1 MLSIYHGCKSH
12 RDANGSNFDSSCSA
26 CWDAVA
32 KQQNSEENNDH
43 AEQEF
48 LGDTVDQE
56 IDQEVEA

>member
-1 MLSIYHGCKSH
+1 MKMDAIYQGCKNH
-12 RDANGSNFDSSCSA
+12 RGKDKFDSSCTA

-32 KQQNSEENNDH
+32 KQQIAEENNDH

-56 IDQEVEA
+56 VDQEVEA